1 MKAPIKLLM
10 IAHCF
15 PPDTRVG
22 AMRPARF
29 CRYLPELGIQPVVL
43 TVEEKFYPGVDR
55 GFEFP
60 HEFRIARTSMVT
72 NPLNWWRPLK
82 KVLSLES
89 SSQNQSA
96 SESIRTEPA
105 GLSWRD
111 RVTSLFE
118 FPDEDWGWYWPAL
131 KMADRIIKEEKIDAI
146 FSTSPPVITHSIG
159 LKLKE
164 RYGLPWILDFRDP
177 WTENVL
183 AGGRPDWYMRKSRD
197 LERRCVTKADVIIC
211 NTDRIREAFTKQFP
225 ESDSERYLTITNG
238 FEKNSGTQKPAG
250 PSGHGIEVLHLG
262 SLYSGRRLDG
272 LAKAVAQ
279 LRKTSQL
286 PSESVRF
293 SFVGSVDPAMK
304 ALVEKE
310 APDLIHDGVLRFE
323 DRVSFEEAQLRM
335 WNANVLLLVQGSHT
349 LQIPA
354 KFYEYLPTGK
364 PMLAISE
371 KGALTDILNET
382 EAGTW
387 ASPEDIPGIQ
397 NALLCAL
404 KMPTRLPSEVS
415 AKYYKF
421 DYRTLTDKLAECVRS
436 VVGTQQPA
444 SLIVQRRGS

>member
-1 MKAPIKLLM
+1 MTAPIKLLM

-29 CRYLPELGIQPVVL
+29 CRYLPELGIEPVVL
-43 TVEEKFYPGVDR
+43 TVEEKFYPGVDTS
-55 GFEFP
+55 FEFP
-60 HEFRIARTSMVT
+60 HKFRIARTSMVT
-72 NPLNWWRPLK
+72 NPLTWWRPLK
-82 KVLSLES
+82 KVLSLDSNTQSQSVPES
-89 SSQNQSA
+89 VSPN
-96 SESIRTEPA
+96 EVEL
-105 GLSWRD
+105 GWRD
-111 RVTSLFE
+111 QVTSLFE

-164 RYGLPWILDFRDP
+164 RYDLPWILDFRDP

-183 AGGRPDWYMRKSRD
+183 AGGRPNWYMRMSRNM
-197 LERRCVTKADVIIC
+197 ERRCVTKADLIIC

-225 ESDSERYLTITNG
+225 ESEPERYLTITHG
-238 FEKNSGTQKPAG
+238 FEKVACTPCFP
-250 PSGHGIEVLHLG
+250 PSGGPAIEVLHLG

-286 PSESVRF
+286 PAESIRF

-304 ALVEKE
+304 ALVEKVT
-310 APDLIHDGVLRFE
+310 PDLIQDGVLRFE
-323 DRVSFEEAQLRM
+323 ERVSFEEAQRRM

-371 KGALTDILNET
+371 RGALTDILNET

-397 NALLCAL
+397 DALLRAL

-421 DYRTLTDKLAECVRS
+421 DYRALTDKLAECVRS

-444 SLIVQRRGS
+444 PLEVQRRGS